1 MAEALAEGD
10 YVRGKKLVS
19 TTYGMMF
26 AIFVPLTIILELL
39 VPVVDWSGFLNVSSE
54 FNGQLIAVMRILVFC
69 FALQMIF
76 NTITAIWQ
84 LIREQRYQVFSPY
97 LEIPYR

>member
-1 MAEALAEGD
+1 
-10 YVRGKKLVS
+10 
-19 TTYGMMF
+19 MMF

-76 NTITAIWQ
+76 NTNYMPFWQ
-84 LIREQRYQVFSPY
+84 LIREQRYQVFSP
-97 LEIPYR
+97 